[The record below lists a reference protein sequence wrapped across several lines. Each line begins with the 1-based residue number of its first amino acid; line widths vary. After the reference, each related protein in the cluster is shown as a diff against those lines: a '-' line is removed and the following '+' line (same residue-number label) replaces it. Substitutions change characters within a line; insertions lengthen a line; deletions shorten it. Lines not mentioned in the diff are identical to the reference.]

1 MFRNYLKVALRN
13 LIRERGYAIINI
25 AGLTIGIASCI
36 LILLFITNELTYDR
50 HHEKADRIY
59 RIGVEAMF
67 GDSHFFSSYTSGAM
81 KDALD
86 YEFSEV
92 EQSMRLSYLSRPVVK
107 LGDKT
112 FVEEKFF
119 YADSNFFDVFSV
131 PLISGD
137 PATALS
143 SPNSMVISSE
153 TARRYFGNENPIGKN
168 LQVNERKNMVI
179 SGVMENFPNNSHFK
193 CDFIGSLET
202 IRNNRAG
209 YWEYWTNNELY
220 TYILL
225 DERSEISEFENKI
238 QELVYKY
245 VGPEVEKVMGIDIE
259 TFEAG
264 GGRYQFFL
272 EHLPDIYLH
281 SKADHQITPGGNI
294 SYIYFFSII
303 AFFILIIACINFMNM
318 ATARYANRAREV
330 GVRKVVG
337 STRGQLMQQFLTE
350 SVLISLIAIIF
361 AMTIVELVLPYF
373 NQLTQKDLHM
383 SYINNWA
390 VLPMLVLFGVLV
402 GIIAGSYP
410 AFFLSS
416 FKPVSVLKAQVRSG
430 VTSNALRKILVVVQ
444 FTITIALLTG
454 TFLVSEQLDYWQ
466 SRDQGYDKEGILI
479 IKRTNILGEQ
489 QQAFRNEILQN
500 KGIINA
506 SYCSSVPGYSFGGT
520 SLHRHGASAEELVQ
534 TGHMHADEY
543 YLETLGMEMAK
554 GRFFSDEFGT
564 DTDAV
569 VVNESFVR
577 IMGLDDPVNQSV
589 VFGHLNLTSPVIG
602 VLKNANFESMHRSI
616 RPMTIS
622 KLDGIG
628 WLMAVR
634 MENEDV
640 PALISYLE
648 ETWRSFAPDSPF
660 IYSFLENDL
669 IELYS
674 QEMRTG
680 RIFTVFSVL
689 AIFIACLGLLGMAS
703 FTAEKRTKEIGI
715 RKAMGAPVASIYT
728 LLTKEI
734 VYLVVFAT
742 LIAWPLTWYVM
753 NIWLDNFAYRIDP
766 GLMTFV
772 LSTLIAFIIA
782 VLTVSYQA
790 RKAAIANPV
799 NSLKYE

>member
-1 MFRNYLKVALRN
+1 MFRNYMKIALRN
-13 LIRERGYAIINI
+13 LVREKGYAIINI
-25 AGLTIGIASCI
+25 AGLTTGIASCI

-50 HHEKADRIY
+50 HHENADRIY
-59 RIGVEAMF
+59 RVGVEARF
-67 GDSHFFSSYTSGAM
+67 GDSHFFSALTSGAM

-86 YEFSEV
+86 YEFSEL
-92 EQSMRLSYLSRPVVK
+92 EQSTRLSYLSRPVVRI
-107 LGDKT
+107 GDRN
-112 FVEEKFF
+112 FVEDNFF
-119 YADSNFFDVFSV
+119 FADSNFFNVFSV
-131 PLISGD
+131 PLISGN
-137 PATALS
+137 PATALTR
-143 SPNSMVISSE
+143 PNTMVISIE
-153 TARRYFGNENPIGKN
+153 TARRYFGNENPIGKT
-168 LQVNERKNMVI
+168 LQVNERRDMVI
-179 SGVMENFPNNSHFK
+179 SGVMENFPNNSHFR

-202 IRNNRAG
+202 IRNNKAR
-209 YWEYWTNNELY
+209 YWEYWTNSELY

-225 DERSEISEFENKI
+225 NEGSAVPDFEEKI

-245 VGPEVEKVMGIDIE
+245 VGPEVEKVMGIDLE
-259 TFEAG
+259 SFEAG
-264 GGRYQFFL
+264 GGRYRFFL
-272 EHLPDIYLH
+272 EPLPDIHLH
-281 SKADHQITPGGNI
+281 SKADNQLTPGGNI

-361 AMTIVELVLPYF
+361 AMTIVELVLPFF
-373 NQLTQKDLHM
+373 NQLTLKDLHI
-383 SYINNWA
+383 SYITDWA
-390 VLPMLVLFGVLV
+390 ILPMLILFGVLV

-430 VTSNALRKILVVVQ
+430 VSSNSLRKVLVVVQ

-479 IKRTNILGEQ
+479 IKRTNILGDQ
-489 QQAFRNEILQN
+489 QQAFRDEILQN
-500 KGIINA
+500 TGIINA
-506 SYCSSVPGYSFGGT
+506 SYCSSVPGYDFGGT
-520 SLHRHGASAEELVQ
+520 SLHRHGSSAEELVQ
-534 TGHMHADEY
+534 TCHMHADEY
-543 YLETLGMEMAK
+543 YVETLGMEMAA
-554 GRFFSDEFGT
+554 GRFFSDKFGT
-564 DTDAV
+564 DSDAV

-577 IMGLDDPVNQSV
+577 VMGLDDPINQSV
-589 VFGHLNLTSPVIG
+589 VFGHLNLISPVIG
-602 VLKNANFESMHRSI
+602 VMKNVNFESMHRTI

-622 KLDGIG
+622 KLDGVG

-640 PALISYLE
+640 PAVISSLE

-669 IELYS
+669 MDLYS

-680 RIFTVFSVL
+680 RIFTIFSVL

-715 RKAMGAPVASIYT
+715 RKAMGAPVSSIYT

-742 LIAWPLTWYVM
+742 IIAWPLTWYVM
-753 NIWLDNFAYRIDP
+753 NNWLDNFAYRIDP

-772 LSTLIAFIIA
+772 LSTIIAFIIA

-799 NSLKYE
+799 KSLKYE

>member
-1 MFRNYLKVALRN
+1 MFRNYMKIALRN
-13 LIRERGYAIINI
+13 LVREKGYAIINI

-59 RIGVEAMF
+59 RVGVEAVF
-67 GDSHFFSSYTSGAM
+67 GDSHILSALTSGAM

-92 EQSMRLSYLSRPVVK
+92 EQSTRLSYLARPVIK
-107 LGDKT
+107 LGDRS
-112 FVEEKFF
+112 FVEENFF
-119 YADSNFFDVFSV
+119 YADSNFFNVFSV

-137 PATALS
+137 PATALTR
-143 SPNSMVISSE
+143 PNSMVISSE
-153 TARRYFGNENPIGKN
+153 TARRYFGSENPIGKT
-168 LQVNERKNMVI
+168 LQVNELQVMVV
-179 SGVMENFPNNSHFK
+179 SGVMENFPNNSHFR
-193 CDFIGSLET
+193 CDFIGSMET
-202 IRNNRAG
+202 IRNNQAA
-209 YWEYWTNNELY
+209 YWEYWTNSELY

-225 DERSEISEFENKI
+225 DERSAISEFEDKI

-245 VGPEVEKVMGIDIE
+245 VGPEVEKVMGIDLE
-259 TFEAG
+259 SFEAG
-264 GGRYQFFL
+264 GGRYRFYL
-272 EHLPDIYLH
+272 EQLPDIHLY
-281 SKADHQITPGGNI
+281 SKADNQLTPGGNI

-318 ATARYANRAREV
+318 ATARYANRAKEV

-337 STRGQLMQQFLTE
+337 STRGQLMQQFLSE

-361 AMTIVELVLPYF
+361 AMTIVELTLPYF
-373 NQLTQKDLHM
+373 NQLTLKELHI

-390 VLPMLVLFGVLV
+390 VLPLLLLFGVLV

-416 FKPVSVLKAQVRSG
+416 FKPVSVLKAQARSG
-430 VTSNALRKILVVVQ
+430 VSSNAFRKILVVLQ

-489 QQAFRNEILQN
+489 QQAFRDEILHN
-500 KGIINA
+500 TNILNA

-534 TGHMHADEY
+534 TGHMYADVY
-543 YLETLGMEMAK
+543 YLETIGMELAE

-564 DTDAV
+564 DNEAV

-577 IMGLDDPVNQSV
+577 LMGLDDPVNQRV
-589 VFGHLNLTSPVIG
+589 VFAHLNLISPVIG
-602 VLKNANFESMHRSI
+602 VMKNANFESMHRSI

-622 KLDGIG
+622 KLNGIG

-634 MENEDV
+634 IENENI
-640 PALISYLE
+640 PAIISFLE

-669 IELYS
+669 MELYS

-715 RKAMGAPVASIYT
+715 RKAMGAPVSSIYT

-742 LIAWPLTWYVM
+742 VIAWPVTWYVM
-753 NIWLDNFAYRIDP
+753 NNWLNNFAYRIDP
-766 GLMTFV
+766 GIMTFA
-772 LSTLIAFIIA
+772 LSTIIAFIIA

-799 NSLKYE
+799 DSLKYE